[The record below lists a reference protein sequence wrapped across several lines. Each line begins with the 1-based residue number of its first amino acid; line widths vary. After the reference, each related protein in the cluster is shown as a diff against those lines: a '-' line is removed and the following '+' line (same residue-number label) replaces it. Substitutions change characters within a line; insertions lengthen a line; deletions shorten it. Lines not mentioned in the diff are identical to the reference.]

1 MKQTLK
7 HIFLVVATAVVS
19 FGIGQPAAQAQAK
32 PQAQR
37 PNFQELIKRFD
48 RDGDGRL
55 NEQERRLAQEEMR
68 KRSPQANANRPSR
81 EEIIKRF
88 DKNGDGRLDAGELA
102 TLRREMPRPTDRPGN
117 KPANGQGG
125 NYRALLER
133 FDVNKNGRLDPPEQA
148 RMREQMR
155 LRQQGKPQ
163 PRPDQPRPAGTEA
176 NRQRLLQRFDANGN
190 GQLDPDEQQKAQQA
204 VEEFRR
210 RAGGNRGNT
219 QGLKPRERKSRLDT
233 SALLEK
239 YDTNKN
245 GTLDADERRAAME
258 AMRVRSGG

>member
-1 MKQTLK
+1 MKQTRK
-7 HIFLVVATAVVS
+7 HAILVVATAVVS
-19 FGIGQPAAQAQAK
+19 FGIGQPALQAQAK

-68 KRSPQANANRPSR
+68 KRGPQTNANRPSR
-81 EEIIKRF
+81 EEIIK
-88 DKNGDGRLDAGELA
+88 
-102 TLRREMPRPTDRPGN
+102 
-117 KPANGQGG
+117 
-125 NYRALLER
+125 R